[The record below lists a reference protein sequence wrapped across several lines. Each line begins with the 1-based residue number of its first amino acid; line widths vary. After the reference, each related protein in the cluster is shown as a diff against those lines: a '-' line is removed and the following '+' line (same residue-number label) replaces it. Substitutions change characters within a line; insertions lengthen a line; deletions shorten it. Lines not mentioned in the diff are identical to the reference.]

1 MLQTRHVQNIL
12 RDPRV
17 SLAIYSY
24 PGPPGGNLGLQIRGK
39 AERLGEDSP
48 AHGWQTLG
56 VIPEEVWCFDSRVY
70 GGDRRLVDISELRLS

>member
-24 PGPPGGNLGLQIRGK
+24 PGPPGGNLGLQVRGK
-39 AERLGEDSP
+39 AERVGEDSS
-48 AHGWQTLG
+48 AHGWQTFR